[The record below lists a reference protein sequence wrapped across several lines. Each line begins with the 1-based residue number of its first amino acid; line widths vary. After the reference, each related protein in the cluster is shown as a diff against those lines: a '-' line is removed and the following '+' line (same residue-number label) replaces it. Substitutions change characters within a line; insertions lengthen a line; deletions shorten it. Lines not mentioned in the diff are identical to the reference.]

1 MNKITKIAMVVLSTL
16 VTGSLFAAQD
26 GALVH
31 GDNASIS
38 SEGKLDVN
46 LNILYAIQ
54 VNKLD
59 DIDLGNFKSGLD
71 SDLVGRDDF
80 CVFTNAEAYA
90 IGYFGGNGTGRGDSF
105 IMANTGNSD
114 LTIPYEIAM
123 NTIDRSNNRTF
134 LTDVENNKWIR
145 HVGETRNRKNCDMDG
160 EGFKP
165 NVEIEITVKENVMLD
180 AIPGSYKDTLTII
193 ACPE

>member
-1 MNKITKIAMVVLSTL
+1 MKKFTKLAVILSTL
-16 VTGSLFAAQD
+16 ATGSLFAAQD

-31 GDNASIS
+31 GDNTSIR
-38 SEGKLDVN
+38 SEGSLDVN
-46 LNILYAIQ
+46 LNVLYAIQ

-59 DIDLGNFKSGLD
+59 DIDLGSFRSGLD
-71 SDLVGRDDF
+71 SDLQGSDDF

-105 IMANTGNSD
+105 VMANTSD
-114 LTIPYEIAM
+114 SNLTIPYEISM

-134 LTDVENNKWIR
+134 LTDVENSRWIE
-145 HVGETRNRKNCDMDG
+145 HVSETRNRKNCEMDN

-165 NVEIEITVKENVMLD
+165 NVEIQVSVKEEIMLD
-180 AIPGSYKDTLTII
+180 AIPGSYKDTVTII